1 MSTTAITNP
10 VDIITQLA
18 ANQLT
23 ETIVAAATSKKSR
36 KPTKAVVETSLVDDI
51 HALLQSGS
59 LDEVAVENLTRVF
72 GREFVIDAP
81 EPVSAIADEP
91 KEKKPRAKKVKNT
104 TADTD
109 VAIET
114 AEPKAPKEKKSRT
127 KKDAIE
133 EPGVSQITTVP
144 TTVPTTVEEPKAKK
158 TKTKKE
164 PVSETLE
171 ENQSITVPALE
182 EPGVS
187 QPTTVQTT
195 VPTTAEEPKAKKTK
209 TKTKKEP
216 VSETLEEPKTTNP
229 KPVAVKKTKKP
240 KVERPSTPVL
250 IEEPILELTAP
261 VKSDKV
267 EEELDFSGFDAEL
280 VEEELSDIEDD

>member
-36 KPTKAVVETSLVDDI
+36 KPTKAVVETSLVDEI
-51 HALLQSGS
+51 HALVQSGS

-144 TTVPTTVEEPKAKK
+144 MTVPTPVEEPKAKK

-187 QPTTVQTT
+187 EPTT
-195 VPTTAEEPKAKKTK
+195 VPTTVEEPKAKKTK

-250 IEEPILELTAP
+250 VEEPILELTTP